1 MPRVLIVA
9 EDKKDWKPYYPSE
22 DVISADEYLFGADR
36 NAPAGTRV
44 INLCR
49 SYKYLSLGYYCSLLA
64 EARDHRVIPTVRTVN
79 DLSRKAIY
87 SLETED
93 LDELLH
99 KQLTKAGT
107 PTEDRF
113 VLDIFFGRTAK
124 SDLRE
129 LGRQIFEIFTAPILK
144 VEFRHQGKW
153 RITSI
158 RTDSVHHLSGEQED
172 AFAEALDKF
181 SRHIWRKQRAKKP
194 SRYDLAILHD
204 PNEKLPPSDARALKN
219 FVRVGKSLGVDVD
232 LIERKDY
239 ARVAEYDAL
248 FIRETTAISDHTY
261 RFAKKAEAEEM
272 VVIDDPNSILRCT
285 NKVYLADLL
294 KTNNVPTPRSRI
306 LHKGRPQDL
315 AELGQ
320 EMGYPMVLKIPDG
333 SFSRGVIKVEQPERL
348 RDAAAELFK
357 RSDLILAQEYLYTEY
372 DWRIGVL
379 NRKPIFACR
388 YYMSKGH
395 WQIVEHGPQGQFKEG
410 GFKTFATAE
419 APQDVVKL
427 AVKAAGLIGDSFY
440 GVDIKKTPERCVV
453 IEVNDNP
460 NLDAGV
466 EDAYLKDDLYRIVLE
481 EFIRRLDAKRQ
492 RASG

>member
-1 MPRVLIVA
+1 MPRVLIVV

-113 VLDIFFGRTAK
+113 ILDIFFGRTAK

-158 RTDSVHHLSGEQED
+158 RTDSVHHLGGNQED

-204 PNEKLPPSDARALKN
+204 PHEKLPPSDARALKN
-219 FVRVGKSLGVDVD
+219 FVRVGKSMGVEVD

-239 ARVAEYDAL
+239 ARLAEYDAL

-306 LHKGRPQDL
+306 LHKGTAPGSGGAGRGNGLPHGAEDPGRVVLPGCDPGGAARAAARRRRRTFQAIRPDPGPGVSLHRLRLAYRRAQSQTHIRLPVLHVQGPLADRGARAQGPIQGGRFQDL
-315 AELGQ
+315 PHRRGAPGSREAGGEGRRADRRQPLWRGHQEERQPLRGHRGQ
-320 EMGYPMVLKIPDG
+320 
-333 SFSRGVIKVEQPERL
+333 
-348 RDAAAELFK
+348 
-357 RSDLILAQEYLYTEY
+357 
-372 DWRIGVL
+372 
-379 NRKPIFACR
+379 
-388 YYMSKGH
+388 
-395 WQIVEHGPQGQFKEG
+395 
-410 GFKTFATAE
+410 
-419 APQDVVKL
+419 
-427 AVKAAGLIGDSFY
+427 
-440 GVDIKKTPERCVV
+440 
-453 IEVNDNP
+453 
-460 NLDAGV
+460 
-466 EDAYLKDDLYRIVLE
+466 
-481 EFIRRLDAKRQ
+481 
-492 RASG
+492 